1 MKIRVLIIG
10 GGGFVGSYLT
20 KELINK
26 NYDVSI
32 IDNFKYDK
40 SPLPQEMQNK
50 IVDFRLKEL
59 LKGANIY
66 RDEYLSFANNQ
77 TNDQTNNQINNQ
89 KFDIIINLATVPMES
104 DDKEIIDRQ
113 IIGDTALNY
122 RICRDLESFGCKK
135 YIYLSSLFV
144 YGDFEDYSSTEKTSI
159 NPRTAYGIS
168 KTIGEFL
175 TKTFTKNWNIIR
187 TTSVYG
193 FGDVNNRVT
202 QIIMNKILNSEDF
215 WVNDVYLDFIY
226 VKDLVEGI
234 VKVIES
240 NYTNEIFHISGGF
253 ARNLSNFAEIAMENI
268 SNSSKYDIRTI
279 DDRPKRYT
287 LDNTKARVLLQW
299 EPRWSITEGI
309 VDYVNYIRK
318 YGFA

>member
-1 MKIRVLIIG
+1 MKTRVLIIG
-10 GGGFVGSYLT
+10 GGGFIGSYLT
-20 KELINK
+20 KELTDK

-32 IDNFKYDK
+32 VDNFKYDK

-50 IVDFRLKEL
+50 IIDFRLKEL
-59 LKGANIY
+59 LKGANVY
-66 RDEYLSFANNQ
+66 RDEYLSFAN
-77 TNDQTNNQINNQ
+77 DQINNQ
-89 KFDIIINLATVPMES
+89 NKVNTFDIIINLATIPMES
-104 DDKEIIDRQ
+104 NDKDIIDRQ
-113 IIGDTALNY
+113 IIGDTLLNY

-168 KTIGEFL
+168 KAIGEFL
-175 TKTFTKNWNIIR
+175 IKTFTKNWNIIR

-202 QIIMNKILNSEDF
+202 QIIMNKIFNNEDF

-240 NYTNEIFHISGGF
+240 KYINETFHISGGF
-253 ARNLSNFAEIAMENI
+253 ARNISNFAEIAMKNI
-268 SNSSKYDIRTI
+268 PNNSKYDIKTI

-299 EPRWSITEGI
+299 EPRWSIITGI
-309 VDYVNYIRK
+309 EDYIHYIRK